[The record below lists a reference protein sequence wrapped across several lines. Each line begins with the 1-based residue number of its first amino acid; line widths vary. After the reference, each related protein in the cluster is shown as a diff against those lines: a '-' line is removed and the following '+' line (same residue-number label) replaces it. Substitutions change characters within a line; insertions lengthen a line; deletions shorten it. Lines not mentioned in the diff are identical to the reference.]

1 MFAAGGSAPGDFPFE
16 FHIEPYRQMTSPAA
30 TSVKS
35 ENNLVWLDMEMT
47 GLQPDTD
54 RIIEVAVV
62 VTDSELNILAEGPV
76 LVIHQSDAVLDGM
89 DNWNKGTHGRSGLI
103 DKVKASTLTEAQA
116 EAELLAFLKRWVPA
130 SKSPMCGNSICQDRR
145 FMARYMP
152 KLEAFF
158 HYRNLD
164 VSTLK
169 ELCKRWEPAIHKGFQ
184 KRQMHTALADILES
198 VEELR
203 YYRQHFIKTPAE
215 AAASFPAADAP
226 TAPAAPADPSP
237 AA

>member
-1 MFAAGGSAPGDFPFE
+1 MTHPASAA
-16 FHIEPYRQMTSPAA
+16 SP
-30 TSVKS
+30 SVKS
-35 ENNLVWLDMEMT
+35 ENNLIWLDMEMT
-47 GLQPDTD
+47 GLSPDTD

-76 LVIHQSDAVLDGM
+76 LVIHQADAVLDAM

-130 SKSPMCGNSICQDRR
+130 GKSPMCGNSICQDRR
-145 FMARYMP
+145 FMARWLP
-152 KLEAFF
+152 GLEAYF

-169 ELCKRWEPAIHKGFQ
+169 ELARRWKPEVYKGVV
-184 KRQMHTALADILES
+184 KKGAHTALADIHES
-198 VEELR
+198 IEELR
-203 YYRQHFIKTPAE
+203 YYRDNFIKL
-215 AAASFPAADAP
+215 
-226 TAPAAPADPSP
+226 
-237 AA
+237 